1 MGRLLFAILL
11 FSSIYGSVFPQ
22 AAQNP
27 GESERKDFEQ
37 IMIDQLKTIKTL
49 QCAFVQEKTSTLVKD
64 KAVSKG
70 NLFYQFP
77 NALRWEYTDPS
88 ISTFILNGNN
98 AVLFG
103 KNDEKLG
110 NEKMLKQLGVIIIS
124 LINGNAIAQDKQ
136 FKTAFYE
143 VENDLIKIVLTPVTK
158 RLKDYFTTIEMDID
172 VNTLLANEI
181 VLNEKSGDKTIISL
195 TNKEVNNEIPSS
207 VFKIK

>member
-1 MGRLLFAILL
+1 LAVC
-11 FSSIYGSVFPQ
+11 GSVFPQ
-22 AAQNP
+22 AAQNT
-27 GESERKDFEQ
+27 GESERKDVEQ

-49 QCAFVQEKTSTLVKD
+49 QCTFVQEKTSTLVKD

>member
-1 MGRLLFAILL
+1 MKRLIFIIILFLAVC
-11 FSSIYGSVFPQ
+11 GSVFPQ
-22 AAQNP
+22 AAQNT
-27 GESERKDFEQ
+27 GESERKDVEQ

-49 QCAFVQEKTSTLVKD
+49 QCTFVQEKTSTLVKD

-98 AVLFG
+98 AVLLG

-110 NEKMLKQLGVIIIS
+110 NEKMIKQLGVIIIS
-124 LINGNAIAQDKQ
+124 LINGSALTQDKQ
-136 FKTAFYE
+136 FKTAIYAL
-143 VENDLIKIVLTPVTK
+143 ENDLIKVVLTPVTK
-158 RLKDYFTTIEMDID
+158 RLKDYFITIEMVID

-181 VLNEKSGDKTIISL
+181 ILNEKSGDKTIIFL
-195 TNKEVNNEIPSS
+195 ANKEVNKEISSS